1 MRSDEPNWDSLTVEV
16 LLLLK
21 QSPISLAQADIVGAL
36 MKGGF
41 AGPVDESR
49 MSRALRTLIQ
59 AHEIAESNR
68 DGVVRYQS
76 MLHAQMDRTFIVF
89 D

>member
-59 AHEIAESNR
+59 AHEIAESNS
-68 DGVVRYQS
+68 DGVVHYQS

>member
-1 MRSDEPNWDSLTVEV
+1 MRNDERNWDSLTVEV

-21 QSPISLAQADIVGAL
+21 NSPISLAQADIVGAL
-36 MKGGF
+36 RKGGF

-49 MSRALRTLIQ
+49 VSRALRTLIQ
-59 AHEIAESNR
+59 AHEIAELNSEA
-68 DGVVRYQS
+68 VVRYQS
-76 MLHAQMDRTFIVF
+76 MLHAQMDRTFNVF